1 MANPPQRTRCLQRPR
16 HVRAPARERG
26 SAALETAVLMPV
38 VASMGGVA
46 GNQTLTLVTRGLAL
60 DQVGP
65 GNLRELLRKELGV
78 ALLNGLFW
86 AVVVGA
92 VATAWF
98 GNSAL
103 GLVFGIAIL
112 INLTN
117 GAVCGTLIPLALV
130 RFGIDP
136 ALAGGVLL
144 TALTDVIGFAAFL
157 AMATMF
163 IL

>member
-1 MANPPQRTRCLQRPR
+1 MW
-16 HVRAPARERG
+16 
-26 SAALETAVLMPV
+26 
-38 VASMGGVA
+38 
-46 GNQTLTLVTRGLAL
+46 LTLDDKSPLSLSRQICSQIRALILRGDLPAGHRLPSTRQLG
-60 DQVGP
+60 
-65 GNLRELLRKELGV
+65 KELGV

-144 TALTDVIGFAAFL
+144 TALTDVIGFVAFL
-157 AMATMF
+157 AMATVF